1 MVVAVFLQLRNQ
13 IHHSIMT
20 IEQLKQRIMA
30 GQQQYFNRD
39 QVMELLDKL
48 DPPKQNTNVLTLF

>member
-1 MVVAVFLQLRNQ
+1 
-13 IHHSIMT
+13 MT

-48 DPPKQNTNVLTLF
+48 EPQKQNTNVLTLF

>member
-13 IHHSIMT
+13 IRHPIMT

-48 DPPKQNTNVLTLF
+48 EPQKQNTNVLTLF

>member
-1 MVVAVFLQLRNQ
+1 
-13 IHHSIMT
+13 
-20 IEQLKQRIMA
+20 MA

-48 DPPKQNTNVLTLF
+48 EPQKQQTNVLTLF

>member
-13 IHHSIMT
+13 IRHSIMT

-48 DPPKQNTNVLTLF
+48 EPQKQNTNVLTLF

>member
-1 MVVAVFLQLRNQ
+1 
-13 IHHSIMT
+13 MT

-48 DPPKQNTNVLTLF
+48 EPQKQQSNVFNFFLNHDHI

>member
-1 MVVAVFLQLRNQ
+1 MVESAFLSLRNQ
-13 IHHSIMT
+13 IRHQIMT

-48 DPPKQNTNVLTLF
+48 EPQKQTSNVLTLF